1 MSNRKNGWLQWVTG
15 GRTKKE
21 TPQQLREIANEFIE
35 NWPDWSDTYHG
46 WKPDSLLPAPKEVV
60 KKAMKQAYAEWP
72 DPIDWTVFSSFAM
85 EFVDIATFIDQVE
98 VDFLESLKGRKGSSS
113 LKDSDKDSDL
123 FLTVR
128 PIPMLQWRKSTADR
142 ESEIERIRDT
152 FLVQSRFY
160 DLSYLTAAECSRAR
174 EIVLSM
180 LVESGGLSR
189 EWALFC
195 TSIGRTSYVK

>member
-1 MSNRKNGWLQWVTG
+1 
-15 GRTKKE
+15 
-21 TPQQLREIANEFIE
+21 
-35 NWPDWSDTYHG
+35 
-46 WKPDSLLPAPKEVV
+46 
-60 KKAMKQAYAEWP
+60 
-72 DPIDWTVFSSFAM
+72 M

-128 PIPMLQWRKSTADR
+128 PIPMLQWMKSTADR

-174 EIVLSM
+174 EIVLST
-180 LVESGGLSR
+180 LVESGGLSS

-195 TSIGRTSYVK
+195 ISIGRDSYVK